1 MTPRADASLQVGE
14 AKKSITV
21 EPNAVQ
27 VQSETNE
34 VSQTI
39 SPAFLSELQT
49 DGRNVIQL
57 AALVAG
63 AASSLPGFDSPMAQN
78 QSHAIDYNGQ
88 RAVRND
94 WLINGG
100 EAYDRGSGGIMLV
113 YPSQDSLQEFKVLTS
128 NYAAD
133 LGQASGGMIVMATK
147 SGTKEFHGGR
157 GRAFVTMLSTPTRS
171 SPI

>member
-63 AASSLPGFDSPMAQN
+63 AASSLPGFGSE
-78 QSHAIDYNGQ
+78 
-88 RAVRND
+88 
-94 WLINGG
+94 LC
-100 EAYDRGSGGIMLV
+100 EA
-113 YPSQDSLQEFKVLTS
+113 E
-128 NYAAD
+128 
-133 LGQASGGMIVMATK
+133 
-147 SGTKEFHGGR
+147 
-157 GRAFVTMLSTPTRS
+157 S
-171 SPI
+171 SRTE